1 VATYTAVDASSIDD
15 VRTYSDSG
23 LTQEVEDITSAVV
36 DIGVGLYSF
45 TQALTFSLYTVGV
58 LYYLKVT
65 YTPSGAAQRVQS
77 FPFYVFPA
85 GQPASV
91 ATVTDTDFEGFH
103 LQAPALRL
111 RLGSGA
117 FRNADLSNRIT
128 PASTRNRYEADFLPS
143 DTRKGKILHLVI
155 YNIRAGEPWALQGVK
170 VEGTDE
176 GATGDAGN

>member
-1 VATYTAVDASSIDD
+1 MTTYTAENVTSIDAVATYSDAAATVLVETLTSTALG
-15 VRTYSDSG
+15 SG
-23 LTQEVEDITSAVV
+23 VYQFSKMDL
-36 DIGVGLYSF
+36 
-45 TQALTFSLYTVGV
+45 SLYTVGT

-65 YTPSGAAQRVQS
+65 YTPTGGAQRSQVI
-77 FPFYVFPA
+77 PFYIAPV
-85 GQPASV
+85 GQPAAV
-91 ATVTDTDFEGFH
+91 ATATDTDFEGFH

-143 DTRKGKILHLVI
+143 DTRRGKILHLVI

-176 GATGDAGN
+176 GATGDAGS